1 MSSEAGQ
8 QPGELTT
15 DGLFHIKRIHYV
27 LFLTTWAVFL
37 MAGKWFFETGLG
49 QYHATSSKQLARLC
63 KVIFLVTFVAAC
75 NLLEL
80 MTFEILDLLHPTL
93 RQLAWTLSLALL
105 CSLLNLL
112 IPAVF
117 ATSVATTILGI
128 RRTKAFGIGVGCVL
142 VFQICTWSLGKMLTW
157 FEAAPFGITS
167 RVTSTSFISFLYSQ
181 IFLVDLQTSVA
192 YIALS
197 GTATAAIIAGFST
210 VSFPLEQIMVLRGID
225 TALLNSRERSLT
237 EVLALIA
244 EKKKMLLMNK
254 SRRKDGLLLALPLA
268 TDGTASSAQ
277 STSSSSVPHQVATS
291 PMQQSTALH
300 HRPNMKGMA
309 AASAS
314 SSSSTKKDSTNKARQ
329 IIISKISTV
338 WYILLQK
345 IGLAHKVLSSIFPAI
360 GGGVGLGGSGRRI
373 RFFSLDGGLVTGS
386 GSSGGGSGASGSGGG
401 GGGGGGGLYYDQILN
416 SRRAGTG
423 SPGTDGVVGGDE
435 HRTTLLSE
443 VSFLEQMSEDIYLDI
458 VNLKELQSQAEYAQT
473 LMGRVLRFMG
483 HALSIVAI
491 LRLLVGL
498 WHVAGFVLGDTF
510 EGISSQPDVVVSM
523 LSMIVVYLRVQIDVV
538 AWSPLLNCC
547 LISSLALMQVR
558 AFIGTT
564 QQLARLGFLST
575 STEHYALTLAFL
587 AGNYF
592 VASVVLLRTQLPL
605 RYRRGITIALGED
618 FQFDFFFWL
627 FDFLFVFSS
636 LAAALFLWYDHSKAH
651 QLMARERSGPT
662 GSKRA
667 I

>member
-1 MSSEAGQ
+1 MSSTTGQ

-27 LFLTTWAVFL
+27 LFLTTWAAFL

-142 VFQICTWSLGKMLTW
+142 IFQICTWSLGKMLTW

-167 RVTSTSFISFLYSQ
+167 RVTSTSFPSFLYSQ

-254 SRRKDGLLLALPLA
+254 SRRKDGVPLA
-268 TDGTASSAQ
+268 SDGTASTVQ
-277 STSSSSVPHQVATS
+277 STSSSSAPHQVATS
-291 PMQQSTALH
+291 PMQQPAALH
-300 HRPNMKGMA
+300 HRPNIKGVA
-309 AASAS
+309 AAS
-314 SSSSTKKDSTNKARQ
+314 SSTSSAKKDNSNTSKARQ
-329 IIISKISTV
+329 MIIGKISTV
-338 WYILLQK
+338 WDILLQK
-345 IGLAHKVLSSIFPAI
+345 LGLAHKVLSSIFPAI
-360 GGGVGLGGSGRRI
+360 GGGVGLTGSGRRI

-386 GSSGGGSGASGSGGG
+386 GSSGGGGSGGG
-401 GGGGGGGLYYDQILN
+401 GGGGGSGVYYDQILN

-435 HRTTLLSE
+435 FRTTLFNE

-483 HALSIVAI
+483 HALSVVAI
-491 LRLLVGL
+491 IRLLVGL

-547 LISSLALMQVR
+547 LVSSLALMQVR

-662 GSKRA
+662 GGKRA

>member
-1 MSSEAGQ
+1 MSSAIGK

-27 LFLTTWAVFL
+27 LFLTTWAAFW

-128 RRTKAFGIGVGCVL
+128 RRTKAFGIGVCCVL
-142 VFQICTWSLGKMLTW
+142 IFQICTWSLGKMLTW

-167 RVTSTSFISFLYSQ
+167 RVTSTSFPRFLYSQ

-192 YIALS
+192 DIALS

-254 SRRKDGLLLALPLA
+254 SRRKDGLPLA
-268 TDGTASSAQ
+268 SDGTVQ
-277 STSSSSVPHQVATS
+277 STSSSSAPHQVAAS
-291 PMQQSTALH
+291 PMQQPAALH
-300 HRPNMKGMA
+300 HRPNIKGVA
-309 AASAS
+309 AAS
-314 SSSSTKKDSTNKARQ
+314 SSTSSAKKDNSNTSKARQ
-329 IIISKISTV
+329 MIIGKISTV
-338 WYILLQK
+338 WDILLQK
-345 IGLAHKVLSSIFPAI
+345 LGLAHKVLSSIFPAI
-360 GGGVGLGGSGRRI
+360 GGGVGLTGSGRRI

-386 GSSGGGSGASGSGGG
+386 GSSGGGGSGGG
-401 GGGGGGGLYYDQILN
+401 GGGGGSGVYYDQILN
-416 SRRAGTG
+416 SRRASTG

-435 HRTTLLSE
+435 FRTTLFNE

-483 HALSIVAI
+483 HALSVVAI

-547 LISSLALMQVR
+547 LVSSLALMQVR

-662 GSKRA
+662 GGKRA